1 MSGRYRPLAL
11 AAALLAALPA
21 LVLPAPAAAEPLSL
35 TLVHVNDWDRMEGV
49 DGRGG
54 AAKIAAVVNE
64 ERARAEA
71 EGGLAIAT
79 FGGDMISPSL
89 LSGLDKGEHMI
100 ELANAIGFDVAVLG
114 NHEFDFGPDVLK
126 ERLVQSN
133 AVWLAGNVRY
143 RGGSDFPGTAATT
156 IVEHGGYRIGF
167 LGLVTPV
174 TARISSPGRN
184 VSFAP
189 FVETG
194 AALAA
199 ELKEAGADIVIALT
213 HNDLARD
220 LELLR
225 TSGKIDAV
233 LGGHDHLAVAWY
245 DGRQAVLKAGSQGA
259 HVGVLRLVLDRVEDG
274 KGGTRTVWTPD
285 YELRSTA
292 DVEGA
297 RAIAAKVEKRR
308 KSLDRSLDIAV
319 GTTTTELDT
328 RRASVRSGE
337 NAFGNL
343 VADAMRAA
351 VGADIGLTNGGGIR
365 GDTIYPAGSEITGK
379 LVLTELPFGNK
390 TVKLALSGARIREAI
405 EHGVGDVENT
415 SGAFP
420 HVSGLTFSFDAS
432 RPKGQRVVEVAV
444 GGAPLED
451 DRTYTLATN
460 DFLAG
465 GGDRYTMFQTAE
477 RRIDARDGSFMAA
490 QVMEFVEIVGTVSPA
505 LEGRIV
511 RLD

>member
-1 MSGRYRPLAL
+1 MPGRPRPLIL
-11 AAALLAALPA
+11 AGALLATLAA
-21 LVLPAPAAAEPLSL
+21 IAGPAPVAAEPLSL

-64 ERARAEA
+64 ERARADA
-71 EGGLAIAT
+71 EGGLVIVT

-89 LSGLDKGEHMI
+89 LSGLDKGQHMI
-100 ELANAIGFDVAVLG
+100 ELANAIGFDIAVLG
-114 NHEFDFGPDVLK
+114 NHEFDFGPEVLK
-126 ERLVQSN
+126 ERLAQSD

-143 RGGSDFPGTAATT
+143 RGEAAFPGTRATA

-174 TARISSPGRN
+174 TARISSPGKN

-194 AALAA
+194 TVLAA
-199 ELKEAGADIVIALT
+199 ELREAGADLVIALT
-213 HNDLARD
+213 HNDLAQD

-225 TSGKIDAV
+225 SSGKIDAV

-245 DGRQAVLKAGSQGA
+245 DGRQTILKAGSQGVY
-259 HVGVLRLVLDRVEDG
+259 VGVLRLDLDRVEDRRG
-274 KGGTRTVWTPD
+274 NTRLVWTPD
-285 YELRSTA
+285 YELRSTT

-297 RAIAAKVEKRR
+297 RALAAAVEERR
-308 KSLDRSLDIAV
+308 KSLDRSLNVAV
-319 GTTTTELDT
+319 GKTATELDT
-328 RRASVRSGE
+328 RRVSVRSGE
-337 NAFGNL
+337 TAFGNL
-343 VADAMRAA
+343 VADAMRIA
-351 VGADIGLTNGGGIR
+351 VGSDIALTNGGGIR

-390 TVKLALSGARIREAI
+390 TVKLALSGARIREAL
-405 EHGVGDVENT
+405 EHGVGKVG

-420 HVSGLTFSFDAS
+420 HVSGLSFSFDAS
-432 RPKGQRVVEVAV
+432 KPKGARVGEIAV

-451 DRTYTLATN
+451 EKTYTLATN
-460 DFLAG
+460 DFLAK
-465 GGDRYTMFQTAE
+465 GGDRYAMFEEAE
-477 RRIDARDGSFMAA
+477 RRIHERDGSFMAA
-490 QVMEFVEIVGTVSPA
+490 QVMEFVETVGTVSPTV
-505 LEGRIV
+505 EGRIV

>member
-1 MSGRYRPLAL
+1 MPRTSRPLAL
-11 AAALLAALPA
+11 AAALLA
-21 LVLPAPAAAEPLSL
+21 LVSMLWTPAAAEPLSL

-54 AAKIAAVVNE
+54 AAKIAAVVAG

-71 EGGLAIAT
+71 EGGFVIAT
-79 FGGDMISPSL
+79 FGGDMISPSM

-100 ELANAIGFDVAVLG
+100 EFANAVGFDFAVLG
-114 NHEFDFGPDVLK
+114 NHEFDFGPEILM
-126 ERLVQSN
+126 ERLAESEAQ
-133 AVWLAGNVRY
+133 WLAGNVRY
-143 RGGSDFPGTAATT
+143 RDGADFPGTKATALL
-156 IVEHGGYRIGF
+156 ELGGYRIGF
-167 LGLVTPV
+167 LGLVTPL
-174 TARISSPGRN
+174 TAEISAPGKD

-199 ELKEAGADIVIALT
+199 ELKDAGADLVIALT
-213 HNDLARD
+213 HNDLEQD

-225 TSGKIDAV
+225 VAGGIDIV
-233 LGGHDHLAVAWY
+233 LGGHDHLVVARY
-245 DGRQAVLKAGSQGA
+245 DGRQAVMKAGSQGG
-259 HVGVLRLVLDRVEDG
+259 HIGLLTLELDRAEDG
-274 KGGTRTVWTPD
+274 KGGARLVWTPG
-285 YELRSTA
+285 YELRSTH
-292 DVEGA
+292 DVRGQ
-297 RAIAAKVEKRR
+297 RALAAAVEKRR
-308 KSLDRSLDIAV
+308 RQFDRSLGVAL
-319 GTTTTELDT
+319 GKTATELDT

-343 VADAMRAA
+343 VADAMRIA
-351 VGADIGLTNGGGIR
+351 VGADAGLTNGGGIR
-365 GDTIYPAGSEITGK
+365 GDTVYPAGSEITGK

-390 TVKLALSGARIREAI
+390 TVKLALSGARIRQAL
-405 EHGVGDVENT
+405 EHGVGNVENA

-420 HVSGLTFSFDAS
+420 HVSGLTFSFDAT
-432 RPKGQRVVEVAV
+432 RPKGGRVVEVAI

-465 GGDRYTMFQTAE
+465 GGDGYAMFEDAE
-477 RRIDARDGSFMAA
+477 RRLDTRDASLMAA
-490 QVMEFVEIVGTVSPA
+490 HAMEYIEASGTVSPA
-505 LEGRIV
+505 VEGRIV

>member
-1 MSGRYRPLAL
+1 MPGRPRPLIL
-11 AAALLAALPA
+11 AGALLATLAA
-21 LVLPAPAAAEPLSL
+21 IAGPAPVAAEPLSL

-64 ERARAEA
+64 ERARADA
-71 EGGLAIAT
+71 EGGLVIVT

-89 LSGLDKGEHMI
+89 LSGLDKGQHMI
-100 ELANAIGFDVAVLG
+100 ELANAIGFDIAVLG
-114 NHEFDFGPDVLK
+114 NHEFDFGPEVLK
-126 ERLVQSN
+126 ERLAQSD

-143 RGGSDFPGTAATT
+143 RGEAAFPGTRATA

-174 TARISSPGRN
+174 TARISSPGKN

-194 AALAA
+194 TVLAA
-199 ELKEAGADIVIALT
+199 ELREAGADLVIALT
-213 HNDLARD
+213 HNDLAQD

-225 TSGKIDAV
+225 SSGKIDAV

-245 DGRQAVLKAGSQGA
+245 DGRQTILKAGSQGVY
-259 HVGVLRLVLDRVEDG
+259 VGVLRLDLDRVEDRRG
-274 KGGTRTVWTPD
+274 NTRLVWTPD
-285 YELRSTA
+285 YELRSTT

-297 RAIAAKVEKRR
+297 RALAAAVEERR
-308 KSLDRSLDIAV
+308 KSLDRSLNVAV
-319 GTTTTELDT
+319 GKTATELDT
-328 RRASVRSGE
+328 RRVSVRSGE
-337 NAFGNL
+337 TAFGNL
-343 VADAMRAA
+343 VADAMRIA
-351 VGADIGLTNGGGIR
+351 VGSDIALTNGGGIR

-390 TVKLALSGARIREAI
+390 TVKLALSGARIREAL
-405 EHGVGDVENT
+405 EHGVGKVG

-420 HVSGLTFSFDAS
+420 HVSGLSFSFDAS
-432 RPKGQRVVEVAV
+432 KPKGGRVGEIAV

-451 DRTYTLATN
+451 EKTYTLATN
-460 DFLAG
+460 DFLAK
-465 GGDRYTMFQTAE
+465 GGDRYAMFEEAE
-477 RRIDARDGSFMAA
+477 RRIHERDGSFMAA
-490 QVMEFVEIVGTVSPA
+490 QVMEFVETVGTVSPA
-505 LEGRIV
+505 VEGRIV

>member
-1 MSGRYRPLAL
+1 MPRNCRPLVL
-11 AAALLAALPA
+11 AAALLVLAATIWTPA
-21 LVLPAPAAAEPLSL
+21 SAEPLSV
-35 TLVHVNDWDRMEGV
+35 TLVHVNDWDRMDGI

-54 AAKIAAVVNE
+54 AAKIAAVVGE

-71 EGGLAIAT
+71 EGGLVIAT

-89 LSGLDKGEHMI
+89 LSGLDRGEHMI
-100 ELANAIGFDVAVLG
+100 ELANAIGFDLAVLG
-114 NHEFDFGPDVLK
+114 NHEFDFGPEILK
-126 ERLVQSN
+126 ERLEQSET
-133 AVWLAGNVRY
+133 AWLAGNVRY
-143 RGGSDFPGTAATT
+143 RGEPGFPGAGTVK

-174 TARISSPGRN
+174 TAKISSPGEN
-184 VSFAP
+184 VTFAP

-199 ELKEAGADIVIALT
+199 ELREAGADLVVALT
-213 HNDLARD
+213 HNDLAQD

-225 TSGKIDAV
+225 VSAGIDAV
-233 LGGHDHLAVAWY
+233 LGGHDHLALAWY
-245 DGRQAVLKAGSQGA
+245 DGRQTVLKAGSQGSY
-259 HVGVLRLVLDRVEDG
+259 VGVLRLTLDRVEDRRG
-274 KGGTRTVWTPD
+274 NMRLVWTPD
-285 YELRSTA
+285 YELRST
-292 DVEGA
+292 EGVKGEPALA
-297 RAIAAKVEKRR
+297 RAVEKRR
-308 KSLDRSLDIAV
+308 KQLDSSLDVVV
-319 GTTTTELDT
+319 GKTATELDT

-343 VADAMRAA
+343 VADAMRIA
-351 VGADIGLTNGGGIR
+351 VGADVGLTNGGGIR
-365 GDTIYPAGSEITGK
+365 GDSVYPAGSEITGK

-390 TVKLALSGARIREAI
+390 TVKLALSGTQIREAL

-432 RPKGQRVVEVAV
+432 RSKGGRIVEALV

-465 GGDRYTMFQTAE
+465 GGDRYAMFETAE
-477 RRIDARDGSFMAA
+477 RRIDAKDASFMAA
-490 QVMEFVEIVGTVSPA
+490 QVMEFIETVGTVSPA
-505 LEGRIV
+505 VEGRIV

>member
-1 MSGRYRPLAL
+1 MPRTCRPLAL
-11 AAALLAALPA
+11 AAALLAAPAA
-21 LVLPAPAAAEPLSL
+21 LVLPAAAEPLSL

-64 ERARAEA
+64 ERTRAEA
-71 EGGLAIAT
+71 EGGLTIAT

-126 ERLVQSN
+126 ERLAQSD

-143 RGGSDFPGTAATT
+143 RGGGDFPGTGATT

-245 DGRQAVLKAGSQGA
+245 DGRQTVLKAGSQGA
-259 HVGVLRLVLDRVEDG
+259 HVGVLRLELDRTEDG

-285 YELRSTA
+285 YELRSTEDVQA
-292 DVEGA
+292 DPA
-297 RAIAAKVEKRR
+297 LAAAVEKRR
-308 KSLDRSLDIAV
+308 KQLDNSLDIAV
-319 GTTTTELDT
+319 GKTTTELDT

-343 VADAMRAA
+343 VADAMRLA
-351 VGADIGLTNGGGIR
+351 VGADIALTNGGGIR
-365 GDTIYPAGSEITGK
+365 GDTVYPAGSEITGK

-390 TVKLALSGARIREAI
+390 TVKLALSGAGIREAL
-405 EHGVGDVENT
+405 EHGVSDVESAN
-415 SGAFP
+415 GAFP
-420 HVSGLTFSFDAS
+420 HVSGLSFSFDAT
-432 RPKGQRVVEVAV
+432 RPKGGRVVEVAV
-444 GGAPLED
+444 GGTPLAE

-460 DFLAG
+460 DFLAR
-465 GGDRYTMFQTAE
+465 GGDRYAMFPKAV
-477 RRIDARDGSFMAA
+477 RRIRATDGSFMAA
-490 QVMEFVEIVGTVSPA
+490 QVMEFVEAAGTVSPA